1 MIRWNQVCKNLPTY
15 QAHNKHIRNAS
26 NSYRNTSRE
35 GVLSCSW
42 FFRAQS
48 GDSPL
53 CSLANTHPKN
63 PVLVEI
69 LGNLLFNKG
78 KVRSKERTGKL
89 GKAHGSSPLYIH
101 WTTSFLHLKL
111 QKRKAVWCRA
121 KMSLEIDP
129 PPCPCRPL
137 CEHLWWDRSLI
148 YSSAKTFPNVNKWEL
163 SVKR

>member
-26 NSYRNTSRE
+26 NSYRKTSRE

-53 CSLANTHPKN
+53 CSLANTHPKS
-63 PVLVEI
+63 PVPVEI

-121 KMSLEIDP
+121 KISLEI
-129 PPCPCRPL
+129 
-137 CEHLWWDRSLI
+137 HSLI
-148 YSSAKTFPNVNKWEL
+148 HSTSHTVDKHLLIIYCVPDWGLVWTIQRIL
-163 SVKR
+163 